1 MIMIIAIIYNLII
14 CDIWSTVENYFEKTF
29 RSSWKNPLPFFFFTH
44 SPLQIWTLQV
54 PPFWQHIKYFSPPPP
69 SPPPPCRKRGE
80 DTEINLPKNK
90 VFTENFCKITLT
102 RLWQGSVTKKVY
114 FADFSLSRN
123 KGIERKAWQELVSW
137 IFRCMLDWCCLYVP
151 TTRLVFSWFF
161 YTCGNL
167 GNPKEKLTRKTY
179 FSAKWSTWLYA
190 STSQNF
196 ARQDF
201 LDVNGVSIVISWE
214 RDVEMG
220 ENMWKVLKT
229 KAWA

>member
-1 MIMIIAIIYNLII
+1 MWYLI
-14 CDIWSTVENYFEKTF
+14 N
-29 RSSWKNPLPFFFFTH
+29 SWKLFWENLQVLLKKSTPFFFFTH

-54 PPFWQHIKYFSPPPP
+54 PPFWQHRKYFSPPPP
-69 SPPPPCRKRGE
+69 LPAEGGGE

-90 VFTENFCKITLT
+90 VFTENLCKITLT

-123 KGIERKAWQELVSW
+123 EGIERKAWPELVSW
-137 IFRCMLDWCCLYVP
+137 IFCCMLDWCCLYVP

-179 FSAKWSTWLYA
+179 FSC
-190 STSQNF
+190 
-196 ARQDF
+196 
-201 LDVNGVSIVISWE
+201 
-214 RDVEMG
+214 EM
-220 ENMWKVLKT
+220 KHLALRIYLT
-229 KAWA
+229 KFC

>member
-1 MIMIIAIIYNLII
+1 MIMIIVIIYNLIL
-14 CDIWSTVENYFEKTF
+14 CDIWSTAENYFEKTF

-54 PPFWQHIKYFSPPPP
+54 PPFWQHRKYFSPPPP
-69 SPPPPCRKRGE
+69 LPAEGGGE

-90 VFTENFCKITLT
+90 VFTENLCKITLT

-123 KGIERKAWQELVSW
+123 EGIERKAWPELVSW
-137 IFRCMLDWCCLYVP
+137 IFCCMLDWCCLYVP

-161 YTCGNL
+161 YTCRNL

-179 FSAKWSTWLYA
+179 FSC
-190 STSQNF
+190 
-196 ARQDF
+196 
-201 LDVNGVSIVISWE
+201 
-214 RDVEMG
+214 EM
-220 ENMWKVLKT
+220 KHLALRIYLT
-229 KAWA
+229 KFC